1 MDRLLLFKELLI
13 ESLPMKT
20 RTYVLIAAGVA
31 SLSMGCKGSP
41 AAPFNTLQD
50 SQITVFRLQ
59 NYQEPV
65 AATTTTQPT
74 ATTQPS
80 LIPGLPGLP
89 IPPEFQPQVQQA
101 QTMICQMLP
110 PGTPGCTATGQT
122 TPQPAVAQ
130 NAPMFEG
137 FRIIGQAQVMD
148 PDLRESIIDI
158 FGYSNNFD
166 SSKSAC
172 MFPEFGMSFGGGGT
186 QPSANL
192 LISYSCNQVQARNFN
207 WPHPD
212 NGMKEKTVK
221 NLNEIVRSLFGG
233 G

>member
-1 MDRLLLFKELLI
+1 
-13 ESLPMKT
+13 MKI
-20 RTYVLIAAGVA
+20 RTYVLVLAGIA
-31 SLSMGCKGSP
+31 SLSIGCKGSP

-50 SQITVFRLQ
+50 AQITVLRLQ

-65 AATTTTQPT
+65 AATTTTPT
-74 ATTQPS
+74 TTTQPS

-89 IPPEFQPQVQQA
+89 IPTEFQPQVQQA

-110 PGTPGCTATGQT
+110 AGTPGCTATGQPT
-122 TPQPAVAQ
+122 TQPVTVAQ

-148 PDLRESIIDI
+148 PDIHDQIIDI
-158 FGYSNNFD
+158 FGYDDNFQAA
-166 SSKSAC
+166 KSPC
-172 MFPEFGMSFGGGGT
+172 MFPEFGMSFGGGGA
-186 QPSANL
+186 QPSANV
-192 LISYSCNQVQARNFN
+192 LISYACNQVQARNFN

-221 NLNEIVRSLFGG
+221 SLNQVIQKLFGG

>member
-1 MDRLLLFKELLI
+1 
-13 ESLPMKT
+13 MKT
-20 RTYVLIAAGVA
+20 RTYVLVAAGIA
-31 SLSMGCKGSP
+31 SLSVGCKSSP

-59 NYQEPV
+59 NYQAAPAAGP
-65 AATTTTQPT
+65 AATQQTT
-74 ATTQPS
+74 PS
-80 LIPGLPGLP
+80 IIPGLPGLP

-110 PGTPGCTATGQT
+110 PGTPGCTANGQPT
-122 TPQPAVAQ
+122 AQPATAAP

-148 PDLRESIIDI
+148 PDLREQIIDI
-158 FGYSNNFD
+158 LGYKKNFNNK
-166 SSKSAC
+166 KSPC
-172 MFPEFGMSFGGGGT
+172 MFPEFGMAFGGPQG
-186 QPSANL
+186 SANV
-192 LISYSCNQVQARNFN
+192 LISYSCNQVQARNFT

-212 NGMKEKTVK
+212 NGMKEKTVRNMSDVIQK
-221 NLNEIVRSLFGG
+221 LFGG